1 MKLPPSKRT
10 LWRVFIILLKAE
22 GFNLEGDV
30 REFQDDL
37 YSDYIEAYSATKVD
51 PETFVLTLLEEMYSS
66 DLFSSPIRMTDD
78 NFSHSTS

>member
-1 MKLPPSKRT
+1 MKLPPSKKA
-10 LWRVFIILLKAE
+10 LWRIFIILLKAE

-30 REFQDDL
+30 SEFQEDL

-66 DLFSSPIRMTDD
+66 ELFDSPMRSTDD
-78 NFSHSTS
+78 NFSHCTS